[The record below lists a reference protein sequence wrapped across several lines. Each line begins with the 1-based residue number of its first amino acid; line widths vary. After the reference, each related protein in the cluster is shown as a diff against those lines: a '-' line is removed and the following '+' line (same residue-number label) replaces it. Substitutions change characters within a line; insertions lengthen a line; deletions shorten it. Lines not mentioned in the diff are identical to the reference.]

1 MKEPTIELGLKR
13 LLELQKA
20 ELEHLGKDDFLNPG
34 DRKRKHLEH

>member
-20 ELEHLGKDDFLNPG
+20 ELEHLGNDFLNPG